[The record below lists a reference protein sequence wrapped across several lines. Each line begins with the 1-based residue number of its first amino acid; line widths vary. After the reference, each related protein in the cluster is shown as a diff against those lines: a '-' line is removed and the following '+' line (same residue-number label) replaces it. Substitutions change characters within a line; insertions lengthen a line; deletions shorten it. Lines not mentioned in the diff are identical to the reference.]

1 MAFGV
6 YAFTSVLINNDV
18 TISIDGRGQALDNIF
33 VERLW
38 RTVSYE
44 EAYLKQHDTVQS
56 LLMGL
61 TDYFVLYNQERYH
74 QSLGYKAPDRA
85 YQTAIG
91 GGAQILESMA
101 RQKHRFMRNEYGTAP
116 LS

>member
-1 MAFGV
+1 M
-6 YAFTSVLINNDV
+6 
-18 TISIDGRGQALDNIF
+18 DGCGRALDNIF

-38 RTVSYE
+38 RTVNYE

-91 GGAQILESMA
+91 GGA
-101 RQKHRFMRNEYGTAP
+101 
-116 LS
+116 